1 MIDFMLKLLLNLNE
15 RERQQL
21 ANEKEVKQKKITKE
35 IRQQQT
41 INRKLKK
48 QPL

>member
-21 ANEKEVKQKKITKE
+21 ANEKEVKQIKITKE